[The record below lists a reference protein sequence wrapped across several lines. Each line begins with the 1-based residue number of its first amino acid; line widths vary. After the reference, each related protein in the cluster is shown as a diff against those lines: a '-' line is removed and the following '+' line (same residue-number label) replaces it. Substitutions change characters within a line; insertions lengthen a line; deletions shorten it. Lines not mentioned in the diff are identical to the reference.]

1 MRDSDR
7 AYDALIDKLAHGEL
21 RCGQAINDEWLQEDL
36 GVGKTPLREA
46 LFRLVQ
52 DGYLTA
58 VPHKGMFVTSFDISQ
73 LDSLLSLRII
83 LSDFFAKQ
91 LISNAHDRDIDRCE
105 QELNAYLAEHN
116 DVSVDTATRV
126 DARFH
131 EMIRGLCG
139 DAILADV
146 LKKLEFMSSMAL
158 VKHST
163 HFYVNRENTARVRD
177 GYTEI
182 FRALR
187 ARDEAVLSAALKKHV
202 PKYVL
207 QYG

>member
-21 RCGQAINDEWLQEDL
+21 KCGQTINDEWLQEEL

-52 DGYLTA
+52 DGYLGA

-73 LDSLLSLRII
+73 LDSLLSLRLI
-83 LSDFFAKQ
+83 LSDYFAKQ
-91 LISNAHDRDIDRCE
+91 LIANAQDRDIDRCE
-105 QELNAYLAEHN
+105 QELNKCISSYPEP
-116 DVSVDTATRV
+116 SVNSATHV
-126 DARFH
+126 DACFH
-131 EMIRGLCG
+131 ELLRELCG
-139 DAILADV
+139 DSILSEI

-163 HFYVNRENTARVRD
+163 HYYVSIENTDRVRK
-177 GYTEI
+177 GYSEI
-182 FRALR
+182 FRHLR
-187 ARDEAVLSAALKKHV
+187 ERDEAALAEALKKHI
-202 PKYVL
+202 PKYAL